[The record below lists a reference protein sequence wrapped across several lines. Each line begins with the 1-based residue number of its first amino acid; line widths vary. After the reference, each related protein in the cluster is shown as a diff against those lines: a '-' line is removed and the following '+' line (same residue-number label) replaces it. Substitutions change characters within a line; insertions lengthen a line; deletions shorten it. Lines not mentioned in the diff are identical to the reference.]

1 MKTDELYIMANEIR
15 ILAALVTKMA
25 RRDLQ
30 GRLGSSGTGVSELQY
45 GIMRLLSYQE
55 HTISELSCKFMLD
68 PSTLVPAVDALER
81 KKLARRGRDPGDRR
95 RNPLSLTERGA
106 EFVARVPVMDG
117 QDSLVKSLNTLGDE
131 QCHQLLMLLRE
142 LVRRMAGGE
151 DVLHHVSSRVRP
163 QTERE
168 EFSAGETDPG
178 EFASAEAG
186 VE

>member
-1 MKTDELYIMANEIR
+1 MKTDELYTRANEIR

-30 GRLGSSGTGVSELQY
+30 GRLDSSGTGISELQY

-95 RNPLSLTERGA
+95 RNPLSLTEHGA
-106 EFVARVPVMDG
+106 ECVAHVPIMDG
-117 QDSLVKSLNTLGDE
+117 QDSLVKSLNAMGDE
-131 QCHQLLMLLRE
+131 QCQRLLMLLRE

-151 DVLHHVSSRVRP
+151 DVLQQVSSRVQP
-163 QTERE
+163 QTERKE
-168 EFSAGETDPG
+168 ASVGDADSG
-178 EFASAEAG
+178 EFASAG
-186 VE
+186 

>member
-1 MKTDELYIMANEIR
+1 MKTDELYTRANEIR

-30 GRLGSSGTGVSELQY
+30 GRLDSSGTGISELQY

-95 RNPLSLTERGA
+95 RNPLSLTEHGA
-106 EFVARVPVMDG
+106 ECVAHVPIMDG
-117 QDSLVKSLNTLGDE
+117 QDSLVKSLNAMGDE
-131 QCHQLLMLLRE
+131 QCQRLLMLLRE

-151 DVLHHVSSRVRP
+151 DVLHQVSSRVQP
-163 QTERE
+163 QTERKE
-168 EFSAGETDPG
+168 VSVGDADSG
-178 EFASAEAG
+178 EFASAG
-186 VE
+186 

>member
-1 MKTDELYIMANEIR
+1 MKTDELYTRANEIR

-30 GRLGSSGTGVSELQY
+30 GRLDSSGTGISELQY

-95 RNPLSLTERGA
+95 RNPLSLTEHGA
-106 EFVARVPVMDG
+106 EFVARVPIMDG
-117 QDSLVKSLNTLGDE
+117 QDSLVKSLNAMGNG
-131 QCHQLLMLLRE
+131 QCQQLLMLLRE

-151 DVLHHVSSRVRP
+151 DVLQQVSSRVQP
-163 QTERE
+163 QTERKE
-168 EFSAGETDPG
+168 VSVGDADSG
-178 EFASAEAG
+178 EFASAE
-186 VE
+186 